1 MTNGFRF
8 HAKLSS
14 GRGGERGGGGL
25 KQDAAFSQQ
34 EAISHDMGQEIT
46 VTCHTGID
54 GWRERELQD
63 LGLHTLI
70 TTMACYRN
78 KGPLF
83 LLQNC
88 FDIQIM
94 NTDGLLLCFI

>member
-14 GRGGERGGGGL
+14 GRGGERGGL

-46 VTCHTGID
+46 VTCYTGID

-83 LLQNC
+83 LLQKC

-94 NTDGLLLCFI
+94 NTNGLLLCFI

>member
-14 GRGGERGGGGL
+14 GRGRERGGL